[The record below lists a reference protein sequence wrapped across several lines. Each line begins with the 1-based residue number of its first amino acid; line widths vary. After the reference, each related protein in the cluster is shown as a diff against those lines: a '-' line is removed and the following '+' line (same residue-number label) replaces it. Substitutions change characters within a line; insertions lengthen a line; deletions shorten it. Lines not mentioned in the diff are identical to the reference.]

1 MTATL
6 TLPLVAWGTPDDISA
21 SPYASLNTP
30 TVTGSVADPFGG
42 TGAYT
47 INDNDAGNTEAR
59 YKSWTAAA
67 GGTHAVALFIKQ
79 GTASISDVLWYDNSA
94 TADMCLWRLTWSG
107 GVPTVTIP
115 VGSGTGMV
123 VSVGGGWYA
132 LLGTVDSIV
141 LGNTQRLY
149 LYGATSSASSTG
161 TTSYYVRN
169 AVLLSYVDGAT
180 TWPEPREGSQ
190 WAVAPSGTED
200 AWIVGTDWHLA
211 GDVRHI
217 PDTPTDWPE
226 TVSGWYGGNEATGV
240 NCGVAAMLS
249 AGRDKQALLWAKDRS
264 DASSYVSGYLV
275 EPMRGRPELEG
286 NWRRRFPIELRSAS
300 TFTGY

>member
-6 TLPLVAWGTPDDISA
+6 TLPLVAWGSPADINAFTSV
-21 SPYASLNTP
+21 NTP
-30 TVTGSVADPFGG
+30 TISSGVADPFGG

-47 INDNDAGNTEAR
+47 VNDNDGAATE
-59 YKSWTAAA
+59 YKYTEVTFPVDGTHQLVTYATFGSATTSHVTLYDATAA
-67 GGTHAVALFIKQ
+67 TFRAVLQFA
-79 GTASISDVLWYDNSA
+79 
-94 TADMCLWRLTWSG
+94 WSG
-107 GVPTVTIP
+107 GVPTCTISN
-115 VGSGTGMV
+115 GSGTVHGTI
-123 VSVGGGWYA
+123 SVGAGWYCVLWGA
-132 LLGTVDSIV
+132 DGIV
-141 LGNTQRLY
+141 SANTNRLH
-149 LYGATSSASSTG
+149 LYGATTTASSIG
-161 TTSYYVRN
+161 ATTYYLRN
-169 AVLLSYVDGAT
+169 TVLLSYVDGAT